1 MRYRSIPL
9 MLRTAA
15 YGLVLV
21 MALAFAPMAEAGDGH
36 MGSSGGA
43 RGVLSGGLSGGARGV
58 LSGGARGVLSFP
70 HFGAHFGSLPFHF
83 QPGFKPGFMPR
94 FSSTMVPAFGSSIV
108 PPFGST
114 IVPPFGGTIVPPL
127 VTGRMQPFNDGFRH
141 RRPFPFSPFFP
152 FAGGFIGNPW
162 FGNPWMSLD
171 PPPTQMAAA
180 PNLPPPQPDFEPH
193 IVSLKPHTAA
203 PGDPASV
210 VIMRPGQADEVV
222 KFGETR

>member
-1 MRYRSIPL
+1 
-9 MLRTAA
+9 MLRTPA

-21 MALAFAPMAEAGDGH
+21 MALAFAPMAEAADGH

-43 RGVLSGGLSGGARGV
+43 RGVLSL
-58 LSGGARGVLSFP
+58 P
-70 HFGAHFGSLPFHF
+70 HFGSSPFHF
-83 QPGFKPGFMPR
+83 RPGVSPGMVPR
-94 FSSTMVPAFGSSIV
+94 FSSTMVPPFGSSIV

-114 IVPPFGGTIVPPL
+114 IVPPFGASIVPPL
-127 VTGRMQPFNDGFRH
+127 VTGRMPPFNDGFRH
-141 RRPFPFSPFFP
+141 RRPFPFFPFFP
-152 FAGGFIGNPW
+152 FAGGFFGNPW
-162 FGNPWMSLD
+162 FVNPWMSLD

-193 IVSLKPHTAA
+193 IVSLKPHAAA

-222 KFGETR
+222 KFGETP